1 MNTIFGLCCK
11 CCWICKTSWCNRLY
25 FFRYDW
31 TIVSEV
37 AKDFPLQQVIG
48 GSMGCEYVDV
58 FSSLLLKNMRH
69 ILTKI
74 LVLLGDMDLIR

>member
-1 MNTIFGLCCK
+1 MRVLLGFARSSSRIDHLH
-11 CCWICKTSWCNRLY
+11 

-31 TIVSEV
+31 TIVSKV
-37 AKDFPLQQVIG
+37 AQDFPLQQVIG
-48 GSMGCEYVDV
+48 ASMGCEYVDV

-69 ILTKI
+69 ILTKV

>member
-1 MNTIFGLCCK
+1 MSL
-11 CCWICKTSWCNRLY
+11 TSRIDHLH

-31 TIVSEV
+31 TIVSKV
-37 AKDFPLQQVIG
+37 AQDFPLQQVIG

-69 ILTKI
+69 ILTKV